1 MTKDEKIEIK
11 RLRGLGYTQS
21 EVALQTGFSI
31 RSIKRVDAEKRAK
44 VVDFPEVETEAVFSD
59 PEEGWESSY
68 SKELGART
76 PDSKSWNFIVY
87 EDSAPEDWREQLTG
101 WGCPLLI
108 SPVHNRDTWKR
119 DDLQGRYKAGDAKKS
134 HWHCNIKLGK
144 KCSLKKASMMI
155 QRVTHGPVPQPCE
168 DEKGLERYVVH
179 QHKDGTAIDGKYQY
193 DAAEIQKFNGWEAE
207 ASEMDKRKMR
217 IELEKFLTGLT
228 SNYAVA
234 VNAVRIELGAEY
246 SALMRQDSHHYR
258 GIIEGNR
265 YLTTNEL
272 NALHHMLEDEKQEQE
287 EAENWWTHNNT
298 AIEKGDIVL

>member
-1 MTKDEKIEIK
+1 MTKEEKIEIK

-44 VVDFPEVETEAVFSD
+44 VVDFPEPEEAEIFSD
-59 PEEGWESSY
+59 SEEGWESTY

-87 EDSAPEDWREQLTG
+87 EDSAPEDWKEQLIA

-119 DDLQGRYKAGDAKKS
+119 DDLQGRYKAGDLKKS
-134 HWHCNIKLGK
+134 HWHGNVKLGK

-155 QRVTHGPVPQPCE
+155 QRVTHGPVPQPCD
-168 DEKGLERYVVH
+168 DEPGLIMYMAHRH
-179 QHKDGTAIDGKYQY
+179 RDGSAIDGKFQY
-193 DAAEIQKFNGWEAE
+193 NPEKIEYYNGWEAE
-207 ASEMDKRKMR
+207 ASEMDKRRMR

-228 SNYAVA
+228 DNYAVA
-234 VNAVRIELGAEY
+234 VNAVRVELGAEY

-265 YLTTNEL
+265 YLSDGQSR
-272 NALHHMLEDEKQEQE
+272 ALERMLEREQREQE

-298 AIEKGDIVL
+298 SIEKGDVTV